1 MDVRYLVTERDY
13 LWNYFLNVRKKIY
26 LLSETVESQWMETE
40 EVVFEKEGVVLERQE
55 KHPITWAQS

>member
-1 MDVRYLVTERDY
+1 MELLFEHK
-13 LWNYFLNVRKKIY
+13 KKIC
-26 LLSETVESQWMETE
+26 LLSEIVESQWMETD